1 MDSGCT
7 HLGIDKQLVKDKRI
21 QTKPINFS
29 FKVFNTDRTK
39 NEEMTRI
46 APLEIEINGH
56 KKQLEAAV
64 IDLNG
69 MDMFLDHD
77 WLVKHNPEV
86 NWKNGTI
93 RFIRCPG
100 SCTMKYKDIRFKTQR
115 TKTMETMETKEQDNG
130 KIGKELN
137 RTNSEDL
144 PEYI

>member
-69 MDMFLDHD
+69 TDMFLDHD

-115 TKTMETMETKEQDNG
+115 TKTMETIETKEQDNG
-130 KIGKELN
+130 KISKELN
-137 RTNSEDL
+137 RTNPEDL